1 MRRGMGWLNSFG
13 FLADGFL
20 MRIPIG
26 LVLAFLVAPVVAQDT
41 YRAELSDTTIRHY
54 CLGREI
60 KSGAEFDEVA
70 SITKRLAVVD
80 PRIRVA
86 VAMNPM
92 INAWEVP
99 GTALICVP
107 VAFVHFMESDGELA
121 FMIGHEMGHAI
132 DKRCDD
138 PASRAQ
144 IADQSASGALLGLL
158 FGRGSGDGARDQ
170 RACESRADELGL
182 SLMTRAGYD
191 PEDAVL
197 ALKRL
202 SSYVGDTGTGPIAR
216 LAALGDDHPI
226 TADRVRHVRKLIA
239 RQAKAA
245 ASVRVE
251 KR

>member
-1 MRRGMGWLNSFG
+1 VGRLNSFG
-13 FLADGFL
+13 SLADVFD
-20 MRIPIG
+20 MRILIG
-26 LVLAFLVAPVVAQDT
+26 LVLALLAAPVVAQDS
-41 YRAELSDTTIRHY
+41 YRAEVPDSTMRHD

-60 KSGAEFDEVA
+60 KSGAEFNEVA
-70 SITKRLAVVD
+70 SITKRLAVAD

-99 GTALICVP
+99 GSELICVP
-107 VAFVHFMESDGELA
+107 VAFVHFMESEGELA

-144 IADQSASGALLGLL
+144 ITDQSKSGALLGLL

-197 ALKRL
+197 ALMRL

-216 LAALGDDHPI
+216 LAALGNDHPI

-239 RQAKAA
+239 RQAKAS
-245 ASVRVE
+245 ASVKTE
-251 KR
+251 KP